1 MFLRRRGTRVDKIG
15 EVAEEVL
22 EASRAD
28 DLNGFAI
35 SRSKPDGYRILVSRV
50 CICGVTSARTANVL
64 ADAGAVKQ
72 SF

>member
-1 MFLRRRGTRVDKIG
+1 LHRRGTRVDKIG

-35 SRSKPDGYRILVSRV
+35 SRSKPDGYRILVLTGMYMRGHERSHGKRV
-50 CICGVTSARTANVL
+50 G
-64 ADAGAVKQ
+64 
-72 SF
+72 